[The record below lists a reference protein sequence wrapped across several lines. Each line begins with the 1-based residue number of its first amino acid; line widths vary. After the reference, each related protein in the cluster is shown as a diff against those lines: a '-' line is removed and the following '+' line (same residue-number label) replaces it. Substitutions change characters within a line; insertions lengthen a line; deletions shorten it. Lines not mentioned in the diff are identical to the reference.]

1 MTNRTVSVP
10 SESQEQQNVVGY
22 LEWKKICY
30 AHTPNEGKRN
40 PVTGNILK
48 RMGMKKG
55 FPDLFIY
62 EPIGEYHGLAI
73 EMKALNG
80 KPTMEQLTWLSD
92 LKARGYAAYIAYGA
106 DQAIRIIEAY
116 MKGELKRGNE

>member
-1 MTNRTVSVP
+1 MARKSVSVP
-10 SESQEQQNVVGY
+10 SEAQEQQRVVEY
-22 LEWKKICY
+22 LEWKGLCY
-30 AHTPNEGKRN
+30 VHTPNEGKRN

-62 EPIGEYHGLAI
+62 EPVGGYHGLSI
-73 EMKALNG
+73 EMKSLIG
-80 KPTMEQLTWLSD
+80 KPTAEQLNWLGE
-92 LKARGYAAYIAYGA
+92 LKQRGYAAYIAYGA

-116 MKGELKRGNE
+116 MKGELGNVNE